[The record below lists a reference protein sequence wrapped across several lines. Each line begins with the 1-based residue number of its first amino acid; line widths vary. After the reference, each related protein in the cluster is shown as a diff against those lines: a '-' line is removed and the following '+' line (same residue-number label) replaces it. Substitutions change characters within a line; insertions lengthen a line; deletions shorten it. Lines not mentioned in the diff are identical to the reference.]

1 MKHADFS
8 ALLATLPA
16 PQPRSSLPA
25 RDDLSRAREAAQAD
39 PELDALWRNLFDD
52 SRV

>member
-1 MKHADFS
+1 MKHTDFS

-16 PQPRSSLPA
+16 PQPRPA
-25 RDDLSRAREAAQAD
+25 RDDLSSAREAAQAD

>member
-1 MKHADFS
+1 MKHTDFS

-16 PQPRSSLPA
+16 PQPRPA
-25 RDDLSRAREAAQAD
+25 RPVRDDLSLAREAAQAD